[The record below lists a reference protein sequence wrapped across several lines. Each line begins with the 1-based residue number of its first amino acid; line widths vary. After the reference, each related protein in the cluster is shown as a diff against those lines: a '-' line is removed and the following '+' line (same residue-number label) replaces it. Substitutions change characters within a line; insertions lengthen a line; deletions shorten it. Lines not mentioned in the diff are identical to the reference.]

1 MTIIFLILSF
11 AAMIVAFMLD
21 GGHLA
26 ALLSPT
32 AALIVVGGTVFVTG
46 VTIPMDILK
55 TTGKIFIIALGNR
68 KTNLIELIRY
78 FRDLS
83 FKARKEGL
91 LALESDMNEAG
102 IDPFIKKGISLA
114 VDGTNPDLIKSIL
127 ETQIEQISKRHRSQM
142 YIFEAAGGYA
152 PTMGILG
159 TVMGL
164 VHVLANLEHAENL
177 GQQIATAFMA
187 TMYGIGTA
195 NLLWLPFAGKLK
207 SLDQAEIKEK
217 LMIMEAVLSITSGD
231 NPQVMVQKLKVF
243 LDSEAL
249 KQFESGDFRID

>member
-11 AAMIVAFMLD
+11 AAIIIAFVLD
-21 GGHLA
+21 GGHLIS
-26 ALLSPT
+26 LLSPT
-32 AALIVVGGTVFVTG
+32 AALIVVGATICATG
-46 VTIPMDILK
+46 VTIPLNTLK
-55 TTGKIFIIALGNR
+55 TTGKLFVIIFRNRTTDIIALIN
-68 KTNLIELIRY
+68 Y

-83 FKARKEGL
+83 VKARKEGL
-91 LALESDMNEAG
+91 LSLESDMDAQG
-102 IDPFIKKGISLA
+102 VDPFIRKGISLA
-114 VDGTNPDLIKSIL
+114 VDGTNPELIKSIM
-127 ETQIEQISKRHRSQM
+127 ETQISQISKRHKSQS

-164 VHVLANLEHAENL
+164 VHVLGNLQDASGL

-207 SLDQAEIKEK
+207 AIDQAEIKEK
-217 LMIMEAVLSITSGD
+217 LLIMEAVLSITSGD
-231 NPQVMVQKLKVF
+231 NPQIMVQKLKVF
-243 LDSEAL
+243 LDPSAL
-249 KQFESGDFRID
+249 KQFEGGETSDT